1 VSCISTKLSQAMPT
15 GIDRVDQLPL
25 PSLQWYAGFSG
36 LALFYALVYALAT
49 PEGLFHTLR
58 SDVWCEAVSLICPLG
73 RVREDTFEL
82 VPCSKTYLAGVSS
95 YLSTT
100 QNFPHCI

>member
-1 VSCISTKLSQAMPT
+1 MNCISTKLSQAMPT

-36 LALFYALVYALAT
+36 LALFYAVVYALAT

-58 SDVWCEAVSLICPLG
+58 SDVWCEAVSLICPIG
-73 RVREDTFEL
+73 RVREDTFGL
-82 VPCSKTYLAGVSS
+82 VNSMSLKRIWQEFLA
-95 YLSTT
+95 T
-100 QNFPHCI
+100 